1 MQTTKNAT
9 EPSVVVANR
18 RRFISIGAAAG
29 LAGAVPW
36 AFAQDGYPKQ
46 PIRIVVPFAAGSGTD
61 AVARITG
68 QMLGEALKGSVIVDN
83 KAGANGVI
91 GAEAVAKAAP
101 DGYTL
106 FMTTNTTH
114 SANPSLMK
122 SLPYDP
128 VKDFAPVSRM
138 GNLPFMLVV
147 NNDLP
152 VKSVAEL
159 LAWGRAHPGKL
170 TYASGNSTGIVCGAT
185 LSRMSGVPMLHVPY
199 KSTPPAIADLIGG
212 QVSMMVVDLAAGLAT
227 VKAGKMRAIAVT
239 TQERTKLFPELPPL
253 ADTPELKGFDITS
266 WNGVFAPAGTP
277 RDIVLKL
284 NKALS
289 EMANGAAFRERV
301 AKLGF
306 DAFGSTPEELGAF
319 TVSELAKW
327 KKLIQAAGI
336 QPE

>member
-1 MQTTKNAT
+1 MQTKNAT
-9 EPSVVVANR
+9 TTVAVASR

-29 LAGAVPW
+29 LAGAAPW
-36 AFAQDGYPKQ
+36 AFAQEGYPKQ
-46 PIRIVVPFAAGSGTD
+46 PIKLIVPFAAGSGTD
-61 AVARITG
+61 AVARITA
-68 QMLGEALKGSVIVDN
+68 QMLGEALKASVIVDN
-83 KAGANGVI
+83 RAGANGVI
-91 GAEAVAKAAP
+91 AAEFVAKAPP

-159 LAWGRAHPGKL
+159 LAWGRANPGKL
-170 TYASGNSTGIVCGAT
+170 TYASGNSTGIVSGAT

-253 ADTPELKGFDITS
+253 AETSELRGFDITS

-277 RDIVLKL
+277 RDVVLKL
-284 NKALS
+284 NKVLS

-306 DAFGSTPEELGAF
+306 DAFGSTPQELGAF
-319 TVSELAKW
+319 TVAELAKW

>member
-1 MQTTKNAT
+1 MQTKNAT
-9 EPSVVVANR
+9 ETVAVESR

-29 LAGAVPW
+29 LVGAAPW
-36 AFAQDGYPKQ
+36 AFAQDGGYPRQ
-46 PIRIVVPFAAGSGTD
+46 PVKLIVPFAAGSGTD
-61 AVARITG
+61 AVARITA
-68 QMLGEALKGSVIVDN
+68 QMLGEALKASVIVDN
-83 KAGANGVI
+83 RAGASGVI
-91 GAEAVAKAAP
+91 AAELVAKAPP

-170 TYASGNSTGIVCGAT
+170 TYASGNSTGIVSGAT
-185 LSRMSGVPMLHVPY
+185 LSRMSGIPMLHVPY

-277 RDIVLKL
+277 RDVVLKL

-301 AKLGF
+301 TKLGF

>member
-1 MQTTKNAT
+1 MQTKNAT
-9 EPSVVVANR
+9 ETVAVESR

-29 LAGAVPW
+29 LVGAAPW
-36 AFAQDGYPKQ
+36 AFAQDGGYPKQ
-46 PIRIVVPFAAGSGTD
+46 PIKLVVPFAAGSGTD
-61 AVARITG
+61 AVARITA
-68 QMLGEALKGSVIVDN
+68 QMLGEALKASVIVDN
-83 KAGANGVI
+83 RAGASGVI
-91 GAEAVAKAAP
+91 AAELVAKAPP

-170 TYASGNSTGIVCGAT
+170 TYASGNSTGIVSGAT
-185 LSRMSGVPMLHVPY
+185 LSRMSGIPMLHVPY

-277 RDIVLKL
+277 RDVVLKL

-301 AKLGF
+301 TKLGF

>member
-1 MQTTKNAT
+1 MQTKNAT
-9 EPSVVVANR
+9 ETVAVESR

-36 AFAQDGYPKQ
+36 AFAQDGGYPKQ
-46 PIRIVVPFAAGSGTD
+46 PIKLIVPFAAGSGTD
-61 AVARITG
+61 AVARITA
-68 QMLGEALKGSVIVDN
+68 QMLGEALKASVIVDN
-83 KAGANGVI
+83 RAGASGVI
-91 GAEAVAKAAP
+91 AAELVAKAPP

-170 TYASGNSTGIVCGAT
+170 TYASGNSTGIVSGAT
-185 LSRMSGVPMLHVPY
+185 LSRMSGIPMLHVPY

-277 RDIVLKL
+277 RDVVLKL

-301 AKLGF
+301 TKLGF

>member
-9 EPSVVVANR
+9 ETVAVASR

-29 LAGAVPW
+29 LAGAAPW
-36 AFAQDGYPKQ
+36 AFAQEGYPKQ
-46 PIRIVVPFAAGSGTD
+46 PIKLIVPFAAGSGTD
-61 AVARITG
+61 AVARITA
-68 QMLGEALKGSVIVDN
+68 QMLGEALKTAVIVDN
-83 KAGANGVI
+83 RAGANGVI
-91 GAEAVAKAAP
+91 AAEFVAKAPP

-147 NNDLP
+147 NNELP

-159 LAWGRAHPGKL
+159 LAWGRANPGKL
-170 TYASGNSTGIVCGAT
+170 TYASGNSTGIVSGAT

-239 TQERTKLFPELPPL
+239 TQERTKLFPALPPL

-289 EMANGAAFRERV
+289 EMANGAVFRERV

-319 TVSELAKW
+319 TVAELAKW